1 LPYIVIVEKKP
12 LYTIGHGS
20 RAADNFLTLLQE
32 YGIEY
37 LIDVRSLPFSRFHP
51 QFSQRTL
58 KLFLEENGIRYVFMG
73 DELGG
78 RPKDASCYD
87 SEGRIDYEKVKTK
100 DYFKKGIDRLKMA
113 YNKDLNVAIMCSERN
128 PAHCHR
134 TKLIAEVLVTEN
146 ITVKHIDETGQ
157 IKEHGAVIKE
167 IKKGPAT
174 GDLFGG
180 KE

>member
-1 LPYIVIVEKKP
+1 MPYIVIVEKKP

-20 RAADNFLTLLQE
+20 REAEDFLTLLQT

-37 LIDVRSLPFSRFHP
+37 LIDVRSQPFSRFHP

-58 KLFLEENGIRYVFMG
+58 KLFLEDNGIRYVFMG

-78 RPKDASCYD
+78 RPKDASCYN
-87 SEGRIDYEKVKTK
+87 SEGQIDYEKVKTK
-100 DYFKKGIDRLKMA
+100 DYFKTGIDRLKTA

-134 TKLIAEVLVTEN
+134 TKLIAEVLVAEN
-146 ITVKHIDETGQ
+146 ITVKHIDETGK

-174 GDLFGG
+174 GDLFNG

>member
-1 LPYIVIVEKKP
+1 MIIHARSMKRNP

-20 RAADNFLTLLQE
+20 READSFLALLQTF
-32 YGIEY
+32 GIEY
-37 LIDVRSLPFSRFHP
+37 LIDVRSQPFSRFHP

-58 KLFLEENGIRYVFMG
+58 KLFLEQNGIRYVFMG

-100 DYFKKGIDRLKMA
+100 DYFKNGIERLKTA
-113 YNKDLNVAIMCSERN
+113 YQKDLNVAIMCSERD

-134 TKLIAEVLVTEN
+134 TKLIAEVLVADN
-146 ITVKHIDETGQ
+146 ITVGHIDETGK
-157 IKEHGAVIKE
+157 IKEHEVVMKE
-167 IKKGPAT
+167 IKKGPGT
-174 GDLFGG
+174 GDLFG
-180 KE
+180 